1 MSTKLNEAIRL
12 ATTYVTNDE
21 DLSIIRNTLFEAHS
35 SILTQDEA
43 ANKILQIVNKYPN
56 SIEKVLSKL
65 CHILIVSDLVNWIK
79 SYIWTMKKRIN
90 FCL

>member
-43 ANKILQIVNKYPN
+43 ANKILQIVNKY
-56 SIEKVLSKL
+56 
-65 CHILIVSDLVNWIK
+65 HISEVII
-79 SYIWTMKKRIN
+79 
-90 FCL
+90 